1 LGWVDYNNDDK
12 AGLAAT
18 GRPPETGKNM
28 RLLLRLNLF
37 YGILAG
43 MVWGG
48 YQLVP
53 DLHRYL
59 PLGVVDTLFNRDTES
74 DIGGIVIHASNV
86 TDEVGGLIWLV
97 MAIVGAVALM
107 IPVSWTYMAVR
118 SKAKMDQSLLETIL
132 VLPIAVTGIVLIV
145 HNSLA
150 MAFSLAGVVA
160 GVRYRYALKSTAD
173 SLFIFL
179 AVGVGL
185 ASGIGMLLVA
195 AVMTAIFN
203 YTFLILWE
211 LNYGGY
217 EDSKTYMRQSPREIE
232 RKKAQEKDTGIF
244 E

>member
-1 LGWVDYNNDDK
+1 
-12 AGLAAT
+12 
-18 GRPPETGKNM
+18 M
-28 RLLLRLNLF
+28 RLFLRLNLF
-37 YGILAG
+37 YGIFAG
-43 MVWGG
+43 LVWGG

-59 PLGVVDTLFNRDTES
+59 PLGVVETLFNQDNSGGLS
-74 DIGGIVIHASNV
+74 DVGGIVIHASNV
-86 TDEVGGLIWLV
+86 TDEVGGLLWL
-97 MAIVGAVALM
+97 AIAIIGAVALM
-107 IPVSWTYMAVR
+107 VPVSWTYIAVR

-132 VLPIAVTGIVLIV
+132 ILPIAVTGIVLIV

-173 SLFIFL
+173 SLFIFM

-185 ASGIGMLLVA
+185 SCGIGMLLIA
-195 AVMTAIFN
+195 AMMTAIFN

-211 LNYGGY
+211 LNYGGD

-232 RKKAQEKDTGIF
+232 RQKAQQKDTGVF
-244 E
+244 D

>member
-1 LGWVDYNNDDK
+1 
-12 AGLAAT
+12 
-18 GRPPETGKNM
+18 M
-28 RLLLRLNLF
+28 RLLLRLNIF
-37 YGILAG
+37 YGTLALL
-43 MVWGG
+43 VWGG

-59 PLGVVDTLFNRDTES
+59 PLGVVETLFNRGDSSEIS
-74 DIGGIVIHASNV
+74 GIVIHASNV
-86 TDEVGGLIWLV
+86 TDEVGGLLWLFI
-97 MAIVGAVALM
+97 AIVGAVALM
-107 IPVSWTYMAVR
+107 VPVSWTYMAIR

-132 VLPIAVTGIVLIV
+132 ILPIAVTGIVLIV

-195 AVMTAIFN
+195 AVMSAIFN

-217 EDSKTYMRQSPREIE
+217 EDSKTYMRQSPRERE
-232 RKKAQEKDTGIF
+232 RKKAQQKDKGIF

>member
-1 LGWVDYNNDDK
+1 MQ
-12 AGLAAT
+12 GLHK
-18 GRPPETGKNM
+18 EGKHM

-37 YGILAG
+37 YGTFALL
-43 MVWGG
+43 VWGG

-59 PLGVVDTLFNRDTES
+59 PIGVVDTLFNQGEES
-74 DIGGIVIHASNV
+74 EVGGIVIHASNV
-86 TDEVGGLIWLV
+86 VDEVGGLIWLV
-97 MAIVGAVALM
+97 TAIIGAVALM

-118 SKAKMDQSLLETIL
+118 SKSKMDQSLLETLL

-185 ASGIGMLLVA
+185 SAGIGMLLVA
-195 AVMTAIFN
+195 AVMSAIFN

-217 EDSKTYMRQSPREIE
+217 EDAKTYMRQSPREIE
-232 RKKAQEKDTGIF
+232 RQKAQEKDTGIF

>member
-1 LGWVDYNNDDK
+1 
-12 AGLAAT
+12 
-18 GRPPETGKNM
+18 M
-28 RLLLRLNLF
+28 RLFLRLNMF
-37 YGILAG
+37 YGTLALL
-43 MVWGG
+43 VWGG

-53 DLHRYL
+53 DMHRYL
-59 PLGVVDTLFNRDTES
+59 PLGVVETLFNQSDGG

-86 TDEVGGLIWLV
+86 TDEVGGLLWLV
-97 MAIVGAVALM
+97 FAIVGAVILM
-107 IPVSWTYMAVR
+107 VPVSWTYIAVR

-132 VLPIAVTGIVLIV
+132 ILPIAVTGIVLIV

-185 ASGIGMLLVA
+185 SCGIGMLLIA
-195 AVMTAIFN
+195 AVMSAIFN

-211 LNYGGY
+211 LNYGGNVS
-217 EDSKTYMRQSPREIE
+217 SKTYMRQSPREIE
-232 RKKAQEKDTGIF
+232 RQKSREKDTGVF
-244 E
+244 D

>member
-1 LGWVDYNNDDK
+1 
-12 AGLAAT
+12 
-18 GRPPETGKNM
+18 M
-28 RLLLRLNLF
+28 RLLLRLNIF
-37 YGILAG
+37 YGTLALL
-43 MVWGG
+43 VWGG

-59 PLGVVDTLFNRDTES
+59 PLGVVETLFNQGGDS
-74 DIGGIVIHASNV
+74 SGIGGIVIHASNV
-86 TDEVGGLIWLV
+86 TDEVGGLLWLV
-97 MAIVGAVALM
+97 IAIVGAVALM
-107 IPVSWTYMAVR
+107 VPVSWTYMAIR

-132 VLPIAVTGIVLIV
+132 ILPIAVTGIVLIV

-150 MAFSLAGVVA
+150 MEFSLAGVVA

-185 ASGIGMLLVA
+185 SCGIGMLLVA

-217 EDSKTYMRQSPREIE
+217 EDSKTYMRQSPRKME
-232 RKKAQEKDTGIF
+232 RQKAQQKDKGIF

>member
-1 LGWVDYNNDDK
+1 
-12 AGLAAT
+12 
-18 GRPPETGKNM
+18 M
-28 RLLLRLNLF
+28 RLFLRLNLF
-37 YGILAG
+37 YGIFALL
-43 MVWGG
+43 VWGG

-59 PLGVVDTLFNRDTES
+59 PLGVVETLFNQDDS
-74 DIGGIVIHASNV
+74 GGLNDVGGIVIHASNV
-86 TDEVGGLIWLV
+86 TDEVGGLLWL
-97 MAIVGAVALM
+97 AIAIIGAVALM
-107 IPVSWTYMAVR
+107 VPVSWTYMAIR

-132 VLPIAVTGIVLIV
+132 ILPIAVTGIVLIV

-173 SLFIFL
+173 SLFIFM

-185 ASGIGMLLVA
+185 SCGVGMLMVA
-195 AVMTAIFN
+195 AVMSAIFN

-211 LNYGGY
+211 LNYGGD

-232 RKKAQEKDTGIF
+232 RKKAEQKDTGVF
-244 E
+244 D

>member
-1 LGWVDYNNDDK
+1 
-12 AGLAAT
+12 
-18 GRPPETGKNM
+18 M

-37 YGILAG
+37 YGTFAAL
-43 MVWGG
+43 VWGG

-59 PLGVVDTLFNRDTES
+59 PLGVVETLFNQEQES

-86 TDEVGGLIWLV
+86 TDEVGGLLWLA

-107 IPVSWTYMAVR
+107 VPVSWTYIAIR

-160 GVRYRYALKSTAD
+160 GVRYRYSLKSTAD
-173 SLFIFL
+173 SLFIFM

-185 ASGIGMLLVA
+185 SCGVGMLLVA
-195 AVMTAIFN
+195 AMMSAIFN
-203 YTFLILWE
+203 YTFLVLWE
-211 LNYGGY
+211 LNYGRSD
-217 EDSKTYMRQSPREIE
+217 DSKTYMRQSPREL
-232 RKKAQEKDTGIF
+232 EKIKSQQKDKGIF

>member
-1 LGWVDYNNDDK
+1 
-12 AGLAAT
+12 
-18 GRPPETGKNM
+18 M

-37 YGILAG
+37 YGTFALL
-43 MVWGG
+43 VWGG

-59 PLGVVDTLFNRDTES
+59 PIGVVDTLFNQGEDS

-86 TDEVGGLIWLV
+86 VDEVGGLIWLV
-97 MAIVGAVALM
+97 TAIIGAVALM

-118 SKAKMDQSLLETIL
+118 SKSKMDQSLLETLL

-185 ASGIGMLLVA
+185 SAGIGMLLVA
-195 AVMTAIFN
+195 AVMSAIFN

-217 EDSKTYMRQSPREIE
+217 EDAQTYMRQSPREIE
-232 RKKAQEKDTGIF
+232 RQKAQEKDTGIF

>member
-1 LGWVDYNNDDK
+1 M
-12 AGLAAT
+12 
-18 GRPPETGKNM
+18 NM
-28 RLLLRLNLF
+28 RLFLRLNLF
-37 YGILAG
+37 YGTLGLLI
-43 MVWGG
+43 WGG
-48 YQLVP
+48 YQMVP

-59 PLGVVDTLFNRDTES
+59 PLGVVDTLFDQGGS
-74 DIGGIVIHASNV
+74 GDIGGIVIHASNV
-86 TDEVGGLIWLV
+86 TDEVGGLLWLI

-107 IPVSWTYMAVR
+107 VPVSWTYMAIR
-118 SKAKMDQSLLETIL
+118 SKSKMDQSLVETIL

-185 ASGIGMLLVA
+185 SCGIGMLLVT

-217 EDSKTYMRQSPREIE
+217 DDSKTYMRQSPREIE
-232 RKKAQEKDTGIF
+232 RKKAQQKDSGVF
-244 E
+244 D

>member
-1 LGWVDYNNDDK
+1 
-12 AGLAAT
+12 
-18 GRPPETGKNM
+18 M
-28 RLLLRLNLF
+28 RLFLRLNLF
-37 YGILAG
+37 YGVLVLLI
-43 MVWGG
+43 WGG

-59 PLGVVDTLFNRDTES
+59 PLGVVETLFNQEGST

-86 TDEVGGLIWLV
+86 TDEVGGLLWL
-97 MAIVGAVALM
+97 AIAIIGAVTLM

-118 SKAKMDQSLLETIL
+118 SKSKMDQSLLETIL

-160 GVRYRYALKSTAD
+160 GVRYRYSLKSTAD
-173 SLFIFL
+173 SLFIFM

-185 ASGIGMLLVA
+185 SSGVGMLLVA

-211 LNYGGY
+211 MNYGST
-217 EDSKTYMRQSPREIE
+217 DHSKTYMRQSPREIE
-232 RKKAQEKDTGIF
+232 RQKSQQKDTGVF
-244 E
+244 D

>member
-1 LGWVDYNNDDK
+1 
-12 AGLAAT
+12 
-18 GRPPETGKNM
+18 M

-37 YGILAG
+37 YGAFAFLI
-43 MVWGG
+43 WGG

-59 PLGVVDTLFNRDTES
+59 PIGVVETLFNQGDRG

-86 TDEVGGLIWLV
+86 TDEIGGLMWLAV
-97 MAIVGAVALM
+97 AIVGAVGLM
-107 IPVSWTYMAVR
+107 VPVSWTYRAVR

-132 VLPIAVTGIVLIV
+132 ILPIAVTGIVLIV

-173 SLFIFL
+173 SLFIFM

-185 ASGIGMLLVA
+185 SCGVGMLLVA

-211 LNYGGY
+211 MNYGSY
-217 EDSKTYMRQSPREIE
+217 DDSKTYMRQSPRERE
-232 RKKAQEKDTGIF
+232 RQKALQQNKDRF
-244 E
+244 D

>member
-1 LGWVDYNNDDK
+1 
-12 AGLAAT
+12 
-18 GRPPETGKNM
+18 M
-28 RLLLRLNLF
+28 RLFLRLNLF
-37 YGILAG
+37 YGIFALL
-43 MVWGG
+43 VWGG

-59 PLGVVDTLFNRDTES
+59 PLGVVETLFNQDDS
-74 DIGGIVIHASNV
+74 GGLNDVGGIVIHASNV
-86 TDEVGGLIWLV
+86 TDEVGGLLWLV
-97 MAIVGAVALM
+97 IAIIGAVALM
-107 IPVSWTYMAVR
+107 VPVSWTYMAIR

-132 VLPIAVTGIVLIV
+132 ILPIAVTGIVLIV

-173 SLFIFL
+173 SLFIFM

-185 ASGIGMLLVA
+185 SCGIGMLMVA
-195 AVMTAIFN
+195 AVMSAIFN

-211 LNYGGY
+211 LNYGGD

-232 RKKAQEKDTGIF
+232 RKKAQQKDTGVF
-244 E
+244 D

>member
-1 LGWVDYNNDDK
+1 
-12 AGLAAT
+12 
-18 GRPPETGKNM
+18 M

-37 YGILAG
+37 YGTFAAL
-43 MVWGG
+43 VWGG

-59 PLGVVDTLFNRDTES
+59 PLGVVETLFNQEQES

-86 TDEVGGLIWLV
+86 TDEVGGLLWLA

-107 IPVSWTYMAVR
+107 VPVSWTYIAIR

-160 GVRYRYALKSTAD
+160 GVRYRYSLKSTAD
-173 SLFIFL
+173 SLFIFM

-185 ASGIGMLLVA
+185 SCGVGMLLVA
-195 AVMTAIFN
+195 AMMSAIFN

-211 LNYGGY
+211 LNYGGTD
-217 EDSKTYMRQSPREIE
+217 DSKTYMRQSPREL
-232 RKKAQEKDTGIF
+232 EKIKSQQKDKGVF

>member
-1 LGWVDYNNDDK
+1 
-12 AGLAAT
+12 
-18 GRPPETGKNM
+18 M
-28 RLLLRLNLF
+28 RLFLRLNLF
-37 YGILAG
+37 YGTFAG
-43 MVWGG
+43 LIWGG

-59 PLGVVDTLFNRDTES
+59 PLGVVESLFNRTDTG

-86 TDEVGGLIWLV
+86 TDEVGGLLWL
-97 MAIVGAVALM
+97 AIAIIGAVSLM
-107 IPVSWTYMAVR
+107 VPVSWTYMAIR
-118 SKAKMDQSLLETIL
+118 SKAKMDQSLMETIL
-132 VLPIAVTGIVLIV
+132 VLPIAVTGIVLVV

-160 GVRYRYALKSTAD
+160 GVRYRYSLKSTAD

-185 ASGIGMLLVA
+185 ASGVGMLLVA

-203 YTFLILWE
+203 YTFLIMWE
-211 LNYGGY
+211 LNYGGH

-232 RKKAQEKDTGIF
+232 RLKAQQKDKGVF

>member
-1 LGWVDYNNDDK
+1 LQ
-12 AGLAAT
+12 GLRKE
-18 GRPPETGKNM
+18 GIYM

-37 YGILAG
+37 YGTFALL
-43 MVWGG
+43 VWGG

-59 PLGVVDTLFNRDTES
+59 PIGVVDTLFNQGEDS

-86 TDEVGGLIWLV
+86 VDEVGGLIWLV
-97 MAIVGAVALM
+97 TAIIGAVALM

-118 SKAKMDQSLLETIL
+118 SKSKMDQSLLETLL

-160 GVRYRYALKSTAD
+160 GVRYRTALKSTAD

-185 ASGIGMLLVA
+185 SAGVGMLLVA
-195 AVMTAIFN
+195 AVMSAIFN

-211 LNYGGY
+211 MNYGGY
-217 EDSKTYMRQSPREIE
+217 EDAKTYMRQSPREIE
-232 RKKAQEKDTGIF
+232 RQKAQEQEKDTGIF